1 MQDQILGELKIAFEK
16 ILEHLKKELAGI
28 RTGRAHSSLVEDIAV
43 ESYGAKMPLKQLA
56 SVSIP
61 EPRVIVISPWD
72 KNAIK
77 DIQRAIETALNMGVQ
92 NDGNIIR
99 VSLPTLTEESRK
111 ELVKV
116 VGKKLEEARVSMR
129 AIRHEEIDKLEK
141 TSLSEEEVE
150 SIKKKI
156 QDEVDKFNSDSK
168 KMADDKEEEVMKV

>member
-61 EPRVIVISPWD
+61 ESRLIVVSPWD

>member
-61 EPRVIVISPWD
+61 ESRLIVVSPWD

-129 AIRHEEIDKLEK
+129 TIRHEEIGKLEK